1 MGKAKPIEII
11 TPPNVL
17 KAKLGGPL
25 SIGSS
30 DAIERAEKA
39 LKNLSCEFDNWLD
52 EEIGRVEAAWANARS
67 LTDRETQLSE
77 VFGASHDLKGL
88 ATTYGYPLITRYADS
103 LCKLLAT
110 EESRAIAPVQLI
122 EAHIHACRI
131 AMRDEIKSNDHAVGV
146 ALATELETQV
156 AEHLPAD
163 SEHA

>member
-1 MGKAKPIEII
+1 M
-11 TPPNVL
+11 
-17 KAKLGGPL
+17 
-25 SIGSS
+25 
-30 DAIERAEKA
+30 
-39 LKNLSCEFDNWLD
+39 
-52 EEIGRVEAAWANARS
+52 EAAWANARS